1 MLPETILQ
9 SDVLDILFDN
19 RNKTYGAYPLR
30 RQYNA
35 RLAKA
40 IISVAAFTLLL
51 ALLLRIKGEGNN
63 QKILTG
69 LASDTVTF
77 LLPPVNRPPA
87 EKVKSVKPASSAKQV
102 AQVKFVD
109 KIEIVKTP
117 VTDTIPTA
125 KALDAAVVGDKNTT
139 GKAAEPGDGNTG
151 NTNTGA
157 AAPATAKMALK
168 EEGPVEDADVMP
180 AFPGGNEAFQKFMQR
195 NLVQPDDLE
204 AGEKVVVMVR
214 FVVEKDGTIAAATL
228 LNSGR
233 KDLDE
238 NVLRTVQK
246 MPKWVPGM
254 QHGNR
259 VAVYFKLPVTFLAQ
273 EQ

>member
-1 MLPETILQ
+1 
-9 SDVLDILFDN
+9 
-19 RNKTYGAYPLR
+19 
-30 RQYNA
+30 
-35 RLAKA
+35 
-40 IISVAAFTLLL
+40 
-51 ALLLRIKGEGNN
+51 
-63 QKILTG
+63 
-69 LASDTVTF
+69 
-77 LLPPVNRPPA
+77 
-87 EKVKSVKPASSAKQV
+87 
-102 AQVKFVD
+102 
-109 KIEIVKTP
+109 
-117 VTDTIPTA
+117 
-125 KALDAAVVGDKNTT
+125 
-139 GKAAEPGDGNTG
+139 
-151 NTNTGA
+151 
-157 AAPATAKMALK
+157 
-168 EEGPVEDADVMP
+168 
-180 AFPGGNEAFQKFMQR
+180 MQR

>member
-19 RNKTYGAYPLR
+19 RNKTYGAYLLR

-35 RLAKA
+35 RLSKA

-51 ALLLRIKGEGNN
+51 ALLLRIKGEGSE
-63 QKILTG
+63 KKMLTG
-69 LASDTVTF
+69 LLSDTVTL
-77 LLPPVNRPPA
+77 LLPPVSKPPA
-87 EKVKSVKPASSAKQV
+87 EKVSAIKPVPPAKQV

-117 VTDTIPTA
+117 VTDTIPTV
-125 KALDAAVVGDKNTT
+125 KALDAAVAGDKNST
-139 GKAAEPGDGNTG
+139 GKVAEPGEG
-151 NTNTGA
+151 NTNNSSAGA
-157 AAPATAKMALK
+157 AAPAPVK
-168 EEGPVEDADVMP
+168 EEGPVEYADVMP

-195 NLVQPDDLE
+195 NLVQPDDLD

-214 FVVEKDGTIAAATL
+214 FVVEKDGTIAGATL

-254 QHGNR
+254 QHGNK